1 MRFDNS
7 WAKVLGLALS
17 LPSTIIGSAL
27 LLRELHKRDY
37 LPFWVTIL
45 LFLLI
50 VCNTLFLIVYYAYR
64 RKKTDSPI
72 PPADNN

>member
-1 MRFDNS
+1 MISADVS

-17 LPSTIIGSAL
+17 LPSTIIAAAIVFK
-27 LLRELHKRDY
+27 ELYERGF
-37 LPFWVTIL
+37 LPFWLAVL

-64 RKKTDSPI
+64 RKKT
-72 PPADNN
+72 N